1 MSELRVVVIGGGLA
15 GLSAA
20 VACLDAG
27 ARVTLLEA
35 RTRLGGATWSTHRQG
50 LWIDNGQHIFL
61 RCCASY
67 RAFLRRLGV
76 ESLVHLQHRLS
87 VPVLAPDG
95 ATAWLRRNALPA
107 PLHLAGS
114 LLRFGHLPLAQRIRV
129 ARTAG
134 KLARLKL
141 EDPALDERS
150 FGSWLAQQGE
160 SPQAIERFWDLLIR
174 PTLNL
179 PAAEGSLALATR
191 VFQTGLLE
199 RADAGDI
206 GYAKVPLQRLHA
218 DPARSLLEAGGARV
232 ELRARVSRIAG
243 TPGNG
248 LVVGLRGGHV
258 EADAVILATP
268 HQVAADLL
276 PAAAGVDVA
285 ALRRLGAAPIVDL
298 HVVFERPVMELPFVA
313 GMGTPLQ
320 WVFDRTEASGLE
332 RGQYLVVSL
341 SAADDYVG
349 LSTQALRQIFLP
361 EFERLFPKARQA
373 RVERFF
379 ATCER
384 SATFLQAPGTR
395 RNRPGPRTQWPG
407 LYLAGA
413 WTDTGWPATMES
425 AVMSGVAAAREALI
439 GAGRSRGLPA
449 EAA

>member
-1 MSELRVVVIGGGLA
+1 MSELRVAVIGGGLA

-20 VACLDAG
+20 VSCLDAG

-35 RTRLGGATWSTHRQG
+35 RSRLGGATWSTHRRG

-61 RCCASY
+61 RCCGNY

-76 ESLVHLQHRLS
+76 ESLVQLQDRLS

-95 ATAWLRRNALPA
+95 TSAWLRRNALPA

-114 LLRFGHLPLAQRIRV
+114 LLRFGHLPLAHRIRAALT
-129 ARTAG
+129 ARELG
-134 KLARLKL
+134 RLEL
-141 EDPALDERS
+141 EDPALDEQS
-150 FGSWLAQQGE
+150 FGSWLAGQGE

-206 GYAKVPLQRLHA
+206 GYGSVPLQRLHA

-232 ELRARVSRIAG
+232 ELQARVSRIAG
-243 TPGNG
+243 TAGNG
-248 LVVGLRGGHV
+248 LAIGLRGGQI

-276 PAAAGVDVA
+276 PAAAGVDGA

-313 GMGTPLQ
+313 GIGTPLQ

-361 EFERLFPKARQA
+361 EFERLFPKARHA
-373 RVERFF
+373 RVEQFF
-379 ATCER
+379 ATSEP

-395 RNRPGPRTQWPG
+395 RNRPGPKTQLPG

-425 AVMSGVAAAREALI
+425 AVISGVAAAREALI

>member
-1 MSELRVVVIGGGLA
+1 MGELRVVVIGGGLA

-27 ARVTLLEA
+27 ARVILLEA
-35 RTRLGGATWSTHRQG
+35 RARLGGATWSTHRRG

-61 RCCASY
+61 RCCGSY

-95 ATAWLRRNALPA
+95 TTAWLRRNALPA

-114 LLRFGHLPLAQRIRV
+114 LLRFGHLPMAQRIRV

-134 KLARLKL
+134 KLARLQL

-150 FGSWLAQQGE
+150 FGSWLVQQGE
-160 SPQAIERFWDLLIR
+160 SPEAIERFWDLLIR

-206 GYAKVPLQRLHA
+206 GYATVPLQRLHA

-248 LVVGLRGGHV
+248 LVVGLRGGQV

-268 HQVAADLL
+268 HQEAAKLL
-276 PAAAGVDVA
+276 PAAAGVDVT
-285 ALRRLGAAPIVDL
+285 ALRRLGSAPIVDL
-298 HVVFERPVMELPFVA
+298 HVVFERPVMKFPFAA

-320 WVFDRTEASGLE
+320 WIFDRTEASGLE

-349 LSTQALRQIFLP
+349 LSTQALRRIFLP
-361 EFERLFPKARQA
+361 EFECLFPAASQT
-373 RVERFF
+373 RVEQFF
-379 ATCER
+379 ATCEP

-395 RNRPGPRTQWPG
+395 RNRPGPRTQLPG

-425 AVMSGVAAAREALI
+425 AVMSGMAAARAVLI
-439 GAGRSRGLPA
+439 GAGCSRGLPA

>member
-1 MSELRVVVIGGGLA
+1 MSELRVAVIGGGLA

-20 VACLDAG
+20 VSCLDAG

-35 RTRLGGATWSTHRQG
+35 RSRLGGATWSTHRRG

-61 RCCASY
+61 RCCANY

-76 ESLVHLQHRLS
+76 ESLVQLQDRLS

-95 ATAWLRRNALPA
+95 TSAWLRRNALPA

-114 LLRFGHLPLAQRIRV
+114 LLRFGHLPLAQRIRAALT
-129 ARTAG
+129 ARELG
-134 KLARLKL
+134 RLEL
-141 EDPALDERS
+141 EDPALDEQS
-150 FGSWLAQQGE
+150 FGSWLAGQGE
-160 SPQAIERFWDLLIR
+160 SPQAIERFWNLLIR

-206 GYAKVPLQRLHA
+206 GYASVPLQRLHA

-248 LVVGLRGGHV
+248 LAIGLRGRQI

-276 PAAAGVDVA
+276 PAAAGVDGA

-313 GMGTPLQ
+313 GIGTPLQ

-349 LSTQALRQIFLP
+349 LSTQTLRQIFLP
-361 EFERLFPKARQA
+361 EFERLFPKARHA
-373 RVERFF
+373 RVEQFF
-379 ATCER
+379 ATRER
-384 SATFLQAPGTR
+384 FATFRQAPGTR
-395 RNRPGPRTQWPG
+395 CNRPGPKTQLPG

-425 AVMSGVAAAREALI
+425 AVISGLAAAREALI